1 LCIINIPFALLY
13 RMSDVQNDN
22 SMENETHFKR
32 LVIAAYR
39 LPFKLSK
46 TKKGYKAIQNSGG
59 LVSAILALSENFKK
73 SNKDLKNSKIVWAG
87 IADDLPDDVTADSF
101 ENDNFDIL
109 PVTIPKEVDDLYYG
123 GFCNDLIWPLFHYF
137 PSYAVFNSEYFK
149 AYEEA
154 NLKFCEELVKT
165 IKPGDFI
172 WIHDYQLMLLP
183 EMIRQR
189 MPDATIGFFL
199 HIPFPSFEIFRLLP
213 RHWRESVIKGML
225 GADLVGFHTH
235 DYTQNFIKSVKR
247 TTGYECPQN
256 IIYTPNK
263 LVKAD
268 AFPIGIDY
276 DKFHDACLK
285 KPVIAEKQK
294 IKEHLSSQKLI
305 FSVDRLDYSKGL
317 LLKLKG
323 YETFLEMYPEWRSK
337 VVFNMVVVPSRDNI
351 GKYKEMK
358 KEIESTVGRING
370 QYSSIAWRPIIY
382 QYKSLTFNELVALY
396 NVSEVGLITPLRDG
410 MNLVAKEY
418 IACQVENE
426 GVLILSE
433 MAGAAAELN
442 EALIINPV
450 DNVEMAETIFNALEM
465 KQEEKHRRLVRMKNR
480 ISNYNVFTWAFDF
493 FNQTYDIKEQQKLMS
508 VRYISKTISSQI
520 VSAYRKAERRILF
533 LDYDGTLI
541 PFAKY
546 PELAIAGKETLET
559 VKKLS
564 LDPKNEVVIISGRD
578 RQFLEKQFA
587 GITLSLVA
595 EHGYYIRRGTGEW
608 ETTISADQQW
618 KEAVLPIMNEYVSRC
633 HGTFIEEKTG
643 SIAWHYRNADSEFA
657 QLRLHELKDDLA
669 DIIRYKTDL
678 EILEGHKVL
687 EVKLGKYDKGQAAN
701 TLMADQNF
709 GFIFAAGDD
718 KTDEFLY
725 DALPGSA
732 FTIRVGLSPS
742 LAKYNVNDIPG
753 LMKLLNELHA

>member
-1 LCIINIPFALLY
+1 LCKAEAINKNKNTMDNKTPF
-13 RMSDVQNDN
+13 D
-22 SMENETHFKR
+22 R

-59 LVSAILALSENFKK
+59 LVSAILSLSENFKS
-73 SNKDLKNSKIVWAG
+73 SNKDLKSSKIVWAG
-87 IADDLPDDVTADSF
+87 MADDLPGDVSSKNF
-101 ENDNFDIL
+101 ENENFDIL
-109 PVTIPKEVDDLYYG
+109 PVAIEKKTNDLYYG

-137 PSYAVFNSEYFK
+137 PSYAVFNNDYFK

-154 NLKFCEELVKT
+154 NARFCEELVKT

-183 EMIRQR
+183 EMIRQK

-199 HIPFPSFEIFRLLP
+199 HIPFPSFELFRLLP
-213 RHWRESVIKGML
+213 RNWRESVIKGLL
-225 GADLVGFHTH
+225 GADLIGFHTH
-235 DYTQNFIKSVKR
+235 DYTQNFIKTVKR
-247 TTGYECPQN
+247 TTGFECHQN

-276 DKFHDACLK
+276 DKFHGACLK
-285 KPVIAEKQK
+285 KQVLAEKQK
-294 IKEHLSSQKLI
+294 LKNHLSDQKLI

-323 YETFLEMYPEWRSK
+323 YETFLETYPSWRSK

-351 GKYKEMK
+351 EKYKKMK

-370 QYSSIAWRPIIY
+370 KYSSLSWQSIIY

-396 NVSEVGLITPLRDG
+396 DLSDVGLITPLRDG

-418 IACQVENE
+418 VACQVETE

-433 MAGAAAELN
+433 MAGAAAEMN

-450 DNVEMAETIFNALEM
+450 DNVEMAEAIFNALEM
-465 KQEEKHRRLVRMKNR
+465 NPEEKHNRLERMQNR

-493 FNQTYDIKEQQKLMS
+493 FKQAFDTREEQKLMA
-508 VRYISKTISSQI
+508 VRFINKAITAKI
-520 VSAYRKAERRILF
+520 VSDYQKADRRIIF
-533 LDYDGTLI
+533 LDYDGTLV

-546 PELAIAGKETLET
+546 PELAIIDKGPLGIIE
-559 VKKLS
+559 KLS
-564 LDPKNEVVIISGRD
+564 KDPKNQVVIISGRD
-578 RQFLEKQFA
+578 KKFLEKQF
-587 GITLSLVA
+587 SDVNVNLVA
-595 EHGYYIRRGTGEW
+595 EHGYYIKKSDGDW
-608 ETTISADQQW
+608 ETTISADGKW
-618 KEAVLPIMNEYVSRC
+618 KEAVLPILNEYVSRC
-633 HGTFIEEKTG
+633 NGTFIEEKTG
-643 SIAWHYRNADSEFA
+643 SIAWHYRNADSDFA
-657 QLRLHELKDDLA
+657 QLRLHELRDDLA
-669 DIIRYKTDL
+669 EIIRYKTDF

-687 EVKLGKYDKGQAAN
+687 EVKSGKYDKGQAAI
-701 TLMADQNF
+701 TLMTDQNF
-709 GFIFAAGDD
+709 GFIFGAGDD
-718 KTDEFLY
+718 KTDEFLFK
-725 DALPGSA
+725 ALPDSA
-732 FTIRVGLSPS
+732 YTIRVGLSPS
-742 LAKYNVNDIPG
+742 LARYNVTDVA
-753 LMKLLNELHA
+753 LLLKLLEALV

>member
-1 LCIINIPFALLY
+1 MIN
-13 RMSDVQNDN
+13 D
-22 SMENETHFKR
+22 THFKR

-46 TKKGYKAIQNSGG
+46 TKKGYKAVQNSGG

-73 SNKDLKNSKIVWAG
+73 SNADLKNSKIVWAG
-87 IADDLPDDVTADSF
+87 IADNLPEDVKSDSF

-109 PVTIPKEVDDLYYG
+109 PVTIPKKVNDLYYG

-137 PSYAVFNSEYFK
+137 PSYAVFNNDYFK

-183 EMIRQR
+183 EMIRQK

-213 RHWRESVIKGML
+213 RPWRESVIKGLL

-247 TTGYECPQN
+247 TTGYECHQN
-256 IIYTPNK
+256 TIYTPNK

-285 KPVIAEKQK
+285 KSVVAEKQK
-294 IKEHLSSQKLI
+294 LKTHLATQKLI

-323 YETFLEMYPEWRSK
+323 YETFLETYPEWRSK
-337 VVFNMVVVPSRDNI
+337 VVFNMVVIPSRDNI
-351 GKYKEMK
+351 DKYKKMK

-370 QYSSIAWRPIIY
+370 KFSSLSWQSIIY
-382 QYKSLTFNELVALY
+382 QYKSLTFNELIALY
-396 NVSEVGLITPLRDG
+396 NLSEVGLITPLRDG

-433 MAGAAAELN
+433 MAGAAAEMN

-450 DNVEMAETIFNALEM
+450 DNIEMAEAIFTALEM
-465 KQEEKHRRLVRMKNR
+465 KPDEKHGRIERMQKR

-493 FNQTYDIKEQQKLMS
+493 FNQTYETKEEQKIRS
-508 VRYISKTISSQI
+508 VRFINKGITAQI
-520 VSAYRKAERRILF
+520 VSDYQNADRRILF
-533 LDYDGTLI
+533 LDYDGTLV
-541 PFAKY
+541 PFEKY
-546 PELAIAGKETLET
+546 PEMAVIDKETLAI
-559 VKKLS
+559 VVKLS
-564 LDPKNEVVIISGRD
+564 KNSKNQVVIISGRD
-578 RQFLEKQFA
+578 KKFLEKQFK
-587 GITLSLVA
+587 GVNVILVA
-595 EHGYYIRRGTGEW
+595 EHGFYIKKGAHAW
-608 ETTISADQQW
+608 EATMDTDEQW
-618 KEAVLPIMNEYVSRC
+618 KETVLPILNEYVSRC
-633 HGTFIEEKTG
+633 NGTFIEEKTG
-643 SIAWHYRNADSEFA
+643 SIAWHYRNADSDFA
-657 QLRLHELKDDLA
+657 QLRLHELRDDLA
-669 DIIRYKTDL
+669 EIIRYKTDL

-687 EVKLGKYDKGQAAN
+687 EVKSGRYDKGQAAN
-701 TLMADQNF
+701 SLIADQDF

-718 KTDEFLY
+718 KTDEFLFQ
-725 DALPGSA
+725 ALPNSA
-732 FTIRVGLSPS
+732 NTIRVGLSPS
-742 LAKYNVNDIPG
+742 FAKYNVADISV
-753 LMKLLNELHA
+753 LLNLLEALGE

>member
-1 LCIINIPFALLY
+1 
-13 RMSDVQNDN
+13 MV
-22 SMENETHFKR
+22 NETQFKR

-46 TKKGYKAIQNSGG
+46 AKKGYKAIQNSGG

-73 SNKDLKNSKIVWAG
+73 SNADLKNSKIVWAG
-87 IADDLPDDVTADSF
+87 IADELPDDVTSDSLENENF
-101 ENDNFDIL
+101 EIL
-109 PVTIPKEVDDLYYG
+109 PVAIPEEVNDLFYG
-123 GFCNDLIWPLFHYF
+123 GFCNNLIWPLFHYF
-137 PSYAVFNSEYFK
+137 PTYAVFKTEYFK

-154 NLKFCEELVKT
+154 NLRFCEELIKT

-213 RHWRESVIKGML
+213 RHWRESIIKGLL

-285 KPVIAEKQK
+285 KSVIAEKK
-294 IKEHLSSQKLI
+294 KLKGHLSEQKLI

-337 VVFNMVVVPSRDNI
+337 VVFNMVVVPSRDSI

-358 KEIESTVGRING
+358 KELESTVGRING
-370 QYSSIAWRPIIY
+370 KYSSIAWRPIIY
-382 QYKSLTFNELVALY
+382 QYKSLSFKELIALY

-418 IACQVENE
+418 IACQVGNE

-442 EALIINPV
+442 EAIIINPV
-450 DNVEMAETIFNALEM
+450 DNIEMAEAIFNALEM
-465 KQEEKHRRLVRMKNR
+465 DTEEKHTRLERMKNR

-493 FNQTYDIKEQQKLMS
+493 FNQTYETKTEQKLRS
-508 VRYISKTISSQI
+508 VRFVNQKISSQI
-520 VSAYRKAERRILF
+520 IADYRKASRRILF
-533 LDYDGTLI
+533 LDYDGTLV

-546 PELAIAGKETLET
+546 PELAIVEKDTLEI
-559 VKKLS
+559 VRKLS
-564 LDPKNEVVIISGRD
+564 DDPKNQVVIISGRD
-578 RQFLEKQFA
+578 KKFLEKQFE
-587 GITLSLVA
+587 GINVSLVA
-595 EHGYYIRRGTGEW
+595 EHGYYIKKGDGEW
-608 ETTISADQQW
+608 EATMNTDEQW
-618 KEAVLPIMNEYVSRC
+618 KEVVIPIMNEYVSRC

-657 QLRLHELKDDLA
+657 QLRLHELRDGLA
-669 DIIRYKTDL
+669 EIIRYKTDL

-687 EVKLGKYDKGQAAN
+687 EVKSGKYDKGQAAS
-701 TLMADQNF
+701 TLMMDQKF
-709 GFIFAAGDD
+709 SFVFAAGDD
-718 KTDEFLY
+718 KTDEFLFN
-725 DALPGSA
+725 ALPDTA
-732 FTIRVGLSPS
+732 YTIRVGLSPS
-742 LAKYNVNDIPG
+742 FAKYNVTDISI
-753 LMKLLNELHA
+753 LLKLLEELPV

>member
-1 LCIINIPFALLY
+1 
-13 RMSDVQNDN
+13 MVS
-22 SMENETHFKR
+22 ETHFKR

-46 TKKGYKAIQNSGG
+46 AKNGYKAIQNSGG

-73 SNKDLKNSKIVWAG
+73 SNADLKNSKIVWAG
-87 IADDLPDDVTADSF
+87 IADELPDDVTSDSLENENF
-101 ENDNFDIL
+101 EIL
-109 PVTIPKEVDDLYYG
+109 PVTITEEVNELYYG
-123 GFCNDLIWPLFHYF
+123 GFCNNLIWPLFHYF
-137 PSYAVFNSEYFK
+137 PTYAVFKTEYFK

-154 NLKFCEELVKT
+154 NLRFCEELIKT

-189 MPDATIGFFL
+189 IPDATIGFFL

-213 RHWRESVIKGML
+213 RHWRESIIKGLL

-285 KPVIAEKQK
+285 KSVIAEKK
-294 IKEHLSSQKLI
+294 KLKGHLSEQKLI

-317 LLKLKG
+317 LLKLNG
-323 YETFLEMYPEWRSK
+323 YETFLEMHPEWRSK
-337 VVFNMVVVPSRDNI
+337 VVFNMVVVPSRDSI

-358 KEIESTVGRING
+358 KELESTVGRING
-370 QYSSIAWRPIIY
+370 EYSSIAWRPIIY
-382 QYKSLTFNELVALY
+382 QYKSLSFKELIALY

-442 EALIINPV
+442 EAIIINPV
-450 DNVEMAETIFNALEM
+450 DNIEMAEAIFNALEM
-465 KQEEKHRRLVRMKNR
+465 GTEEKHTRLERMKNR

-493 FNQTYDIKEQQKLMS
+493 FNQTYETKKDQKLRS
-508 VRYISKTISSQI
+508 VRFVNQKISAQI
-520 VSAYRKAERRILF
+520 VSDYRKASRRILF
-533 LDYDGTLI
+533 LDYDGTLV

-546 PELAIAGKETLET
+546 PELAIFEKYTLEI
-559 VKKLS
+559 VRKLS
-564 LDPKNEVVIISGRD
+564 DDSKNQVVIISGRD
-578 RQFLEKQFA
+578 KQFLEKQFEE
-587 GITLSLVA
+587 INVSLVA
-595 EHGYYIRRGTGEW
+595 EHGYYIKKGDGEW
-608 ETTISADQQW
+608 EATMNTDEQW
-618 KEAVLPIMNEYVSRC
+618 KEVVIPIMNEYVSRC

-657 QLRLHELKDDLA
+657 QLRLHELRDDLA
-669 DIIRYKTDL
+669 EIIRYKTDL

-687 EVKLGKYDKGQAAN
+687 EVKSGKYDKGQAAN
-701 TLMADQNF
+701 TLMMDQKF
-709 GFIFAAGDD
+709 SFVFAAGDD
-718 KTDEFLY
+718 KTDEFLFN
-725 DALPGSA
+725 ALPDTA
-732 FTIRVGLSPS
+732 YTIRVGLSPS
-742 LAKYNVNDIPG
+742 FAKYNVTDIPI
-753 LMKLLNELHA
+753 LLKLLEELPE

>member
-1 LCIINIPFALLY
+1 
-13 RMSDVQNDN
+13 MV
-22 SMENETHFKR
+22 NETQFKR

-46 TKKGYKAIQNSGG
+46 AKKGYKAIQNSGG

-73 SNKDLKNSKIVWAG
+73 SNADLKNSKIVWAG
-87 IADDLPDDVTADSF
+87 IADELPEDVTSDSLENENF
-101 ENDNFDIL
+101 EIL
-109 PVTIPKEVDDLYYG
+109 PVAIPEEVNNLYYG
-123 GFCNDLIWPLFHYF
+123 GFCNNLIWPLFHYF
-137 PSYAVFNSEYFK
+137 STYAVFKTDYFK

-154 NLKFCEELVKT
+154 NLRFCEKLIKT

-172 WIHDYQLMLLP
+172 WIHDYQLMMLP

-213 RHWRESVIKGML
+213 RHWRESIIKGLL

-247 TTGYECPQN
+247 TTGYDCPQN

-285 KPVIAEKQK
+285 KPVIAERGKLK
-294 IKEHLSSQKLI
+294 GHLLEQKLI

-337 VVFNMVVVPSRDNI
+337 VVFNMVVVPSRDSI

-358 KEIESTVGRING
+358 KELESTVGRING
-370 QYSSIAWRPIIY
+370 KYSSIAWRPIIY
-382 QYKSLTFNELVALY
+382 QYKSLSFKELIALY

-442 EALIINPV
+442 EAIIINPV
-450 DNVEMAETIFNALEM
+450 DNIEMSEAIFNALEM
-465 KQEEKHRRLVRMKNR
+465 DTEEKHTRLERMKNR

-493 FNQTYDIKEQQKLMS
+493 FNQTYETKKEQKLRS
-508 VRYISKTISSQI
+508 VRFVNQKISSQI
-520 VSAYRKAERRILF
+520 VSDYRKANRRILF
-533 LDYDGTLI
+533 LDYDGTLV

-546 PELAIAGKETLET
+546 PELAIVEKDTLEN
-559 VKKLS
+559 VRKLS
-564 LDPKNEVVIISGRD
+564 DDPKNQVVIISGRD
-578 RQFLEKQFA
+578 KKFLEKQFEE
-587 GITLSLVA
+587 INVSLVA
-595 EHGYYIRRGTGEW
+595 EHGYYIKKGDGEW
-608 ETTISADQQW
+608 EATMNTDEQW
-618 KEAVLPIMNEYVSRC
+618 KEVVIPIMNEYVSRC

-657 QLRLHELKDDLA
+657 QLRLHELRDDLA
-669 DIIRYKTDL
+669 EIIRYKTDL

-687 EVKLGKYDKGQAAN
+687 EVKSGKYDKGQAAN
-701 TLMADQNF
+701 TLMMDQKF
-709 GFIFAAGDD
+709 SFVFAAGDD
-718 KTDEFLY
+718 KTDEFLFN
-725 DALPGSA
+725 ALPDTA
-732 FTIRVGLSPS
+732 YTIRVGLSPS
-742 LAKYNVNDIPG
+742 FAKYNVTDIPV
-753 LMKLLNELHA
+753 LLKLLKELPE